1 MSIMSK
7 NYEALHHIQK
17 QLSDYDNNISNAIQR
32 LFNIEDQRKE
42 SQGCVIDSVVVALIF
57 KKYGID
63 LEFHL
68 GEICC
73 DGQQDAY
80 HCWLTLEGKILDMG
94 IYGNSNYNKRF
105 HGEKMM
111 YPLIFEDVKD
121 IKYVDGSTEEESWLS
136 RLGGVC
142 ITDYIKQVPQNR
154 AFRLFCQSLDIAEN
168 KFNQEM
174 MYGLAKDMK
183 FPVVKKINSSPSG
196 RTGI

>member
-1 MSIMSK
+1 MSK

-17 QLSDYDNNISNAIQR
+17 QLSDYDSNISNAIQR
-32 LFNIEDQRKE
+32 LFNIEDQIKQC
-42 SQGCVIDSVVVALIF
+42 QGCVIDSVVVALIF

-63 LEFHL
+63 VEFHL
-68 GEICC
+68 GEMCY
-73 DGQQDAY
+73 DGQHDAY
-80 HCWLTLEGKILDMG
+80 HCWLTLECKILDMG
-94 IYGNSNYNKRF
+94 IYGNSNYNPYF

-136 RLGGVC
+136 QLGGMC
-142 ITDYIKQVPQNR
+142 IMDYIKICPQNR
-154 AFRLFCQSLDIAEN
+154 VFKLFCQSLDITED